1 MATAKHGK
9 YVRTYFDQH
18 RVDRWASATGLDFAR
33 DGVEYTPLADEFKL
47 FAPGKAGAT
56 SSLNGF
62 VDIDTT
68 TGFDIVQFTDVVAAP
83 GVTHYICRTN
93 FAGTSATAG
102 DIVYETQEFNTGAGR
117 AYDQAN
123 VAMLNWSGQ
132 VSDGFYRGSV
142 LLPETAAT
150 ATGVVGSAL
159 NFGATTA
166 GEVFVATIRL
176 VEVAGSFG
184 TVTIALQES
193 SDNGADAYATIS
205 GMTATFTSLGVARVS
220 TTSATEAYKKLNVT
234 TLTTLTS
241 ATFHVT
247 IGVEAATDV

>member
-1 MATAKHGK
+1 MATAKHSK
-9 YVRTYFDQH
+9 HTRTYFDQH
-18 RVDRWASATGLDFAR
+18 RVSRWASATAADWSR
-33 DGVEYTPLADEFKL
+33 DAAEYTPLEEEYKQFL
-47 FAPGKAGAT
+47 PGKTGAT
-56 SSLNGF
+56 SSINGF
-62 VDIDTT
+62 IDVDTV
-68 TGFDIVQFTDVVAAP
+68 TGFDIVQYTDVITP
-83 GVTHYICRTN
+83 GTHYICRTH

-102 DIVYETQEFNTGAGR
+102 DTVIETQEFNTGASR
-117 AYDQAN
+117 AYDQGGIG
-123 VAMLNWSGQ
+123 MLNWSGQ
-132 VSDGFYRGSV
+132 VTGGYYRGSL

-159 NFGATTA
+159 NFGATTS
-166 GEVFVATIRL
+166 GERFVATIRL

>member
-1 MATAKHGK
+1 M
-9 YVRTYFDQH
+9 
-18 RVDRWASATGLDFAR
+18 
-33 DGVEYTPLADEFKL
+33 
-47 FAPGKAGAT
+47 
-56 SSLNGF
+56 
-62 VDIDTT
+62 
-68 TGFDIVQFTDVVAAP
+68 
-83 GVTHYICRTN
+83 
-93 FAGTSATAG
+93 
-102 DIVYETQEFNTGAGR
+102 
-117 AYDQAN
+117 
-123 VAMLNWSGQ
+123 
-132 VSDGFYRGSV
+132 SV
-142 LLPETAAT
+142 LSH
-150 ATGVVGSAL
+150 VGP
-159 NFGATTA
+159 ATTA

-205 GMTATFTSLGVARVS
+205 GMTATFTSLGVARVY